1 MKIEQV
7 FNVCSVYSQRNYLIS
22 ADYSN
27 AYQSRG
33 YPLRKKY
40 SNNAIKI
47 ADNSEIAINGIEYL
61 VIPNIKTF
69 MFRVLYVYIFL
80 SNGLKEFLKQ
90 NNNRHIL
97 CRLILKCFES

>member
-61 VIPNIKTF
+61 VKL
-69 MFRVLYVYIFL
+69 RRCLYGHSSDEQKNQRNY
-80 SNGLKEFLKQ
+80 G
-90 NNNRHIL
+90 
-97 CRLILKCFES
+97 

>member
-80 SNGLKEFLKQ
+80 SNGLKGIPKAEQQSSYSLST
-90 NNNRHIL
+90 N
-97 CRLILKCFES
+97 FEKL